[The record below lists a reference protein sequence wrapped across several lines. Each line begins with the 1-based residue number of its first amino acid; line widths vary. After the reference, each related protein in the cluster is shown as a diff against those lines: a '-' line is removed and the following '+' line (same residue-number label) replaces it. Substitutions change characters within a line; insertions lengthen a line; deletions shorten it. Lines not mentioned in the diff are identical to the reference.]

1 MKNKFIIAF
10 LMLSASC
17 FGQDTKGTIKVKKV
31 EMAKVDTSQISVIT
45 IDTTIGFGFFS
56 MINMVPK
63 SSYGKQFDRQPQFI
77 GDEKR
82 FVDGIRVYPDCYK
95 CKGATVFTEL
105 TILVNED
112 GSLTDVVVKKGAT
125 DCAKCDEEAIRIVKL
140 MPSWQPAQYQGKNI
154 SLKWDTSITF
164 TYLK

>member
-1 MKNKFIIAF
+1 MKNKIIIAF
-10 LMLSASC
+10 LLFSVSC
-17 FGQDTKGTIKVKKV
+17 LAQDTKGTIKVKKV
-31 EMAKVDTSQISVIT
+31 DTTKADIGEIKVIT
-45 IDTTIGFGFFS
+45 MDTTIGFGFFAT
-56 MINMVPK
+56 INAVPK
-63 SSYGKQFDRQPQFI
+63 FSYGKQFDRQPQFI

-95 CKGATVFTEL
+95 CKGSTVFTEL
-105 TILVNED
+105 TMLVNED

-154 SLKWDTSITF
+154 SLKWDTFITF